1 MDLVSGSR
9 GVHERSGDSGLR
21 TLYLG
26 KYTQHIFIFVL
37 SFRPYPTS
45 AVYVFRS
52 FDVHLVYRTLPLVV
66 ILFDD

>member
-26 KYTQHIFIFVL
+26 KYTHHIFSLFAPIPPQLYMYFVRLTYTWSIVPYYPWSL
-37 SFRPYPTS
+37 SYLMI
-45 AVYVFRS
+45 
-52 FDVHLVYRTLPLVV
+52 D
-66 ILFDD
+66 